1 VTPAPVIVPGR
12 LPAAV
17 PSRPGTS
24 YQGGTYSELATEPIT
39 TTGVTAAVRESAVD
53 RSGSLTGHLLSR
65 EMRERR
71 EKRRR
76 AKTVAWVVS
85 LLVLFGAFLATV
97 VVLLAGDFLG
107 GLFDTFSRW
116 AG

>member
-1 VTPAPVIVPGR
+1 MPGR
-12 LPAAV
+12 
-17 PSRPGTS
+17 PGAS
-24 YQGGTYSELATEPIT
+24 VYQGGNYTELETEPIT
-39 TTGVTAAVRESAVD
+39 GMGVPDVGMRESAVD

-76 AKTVAWVVS
+76 RKTVAWVVT

-97 VVLLAGDFLG
+97 VVLLAGDFIA
-107 GLFDTFSRW
+107 GLFDTFARW